1 MAKSFKNFGERI
13 RNGEMLQSINEQ
25 TEAALDAEPVLETP
39 HQEVKKEEPTIIQA
53 PVATKGVVVDLP
65 VDLHQRLSIL
75 TYKTGMTRKQLAVEA
90 IKKYVEELEKK

>member
-1 MAKSFKNFGERI
+1 MSKSFKNFGDRI

-25 TEAALDAEPVLETP
+25 TEAALAEPVLETP

>member
-1 MAKSFKNFGERI
+1 MNKSFKNFGERI
-13 RNGEMLQSINEQ
+13 RNGEMMQNLNEQ
-25 TEAALDAEPVLETP
+25 TEAILDAEPVSENP
-39 HQEVKKEEPTIIQA
+39 RQEVKKEDIPVIPTA
-53 PVATKGVVVDLP
+53 VVTKGVVVDLP